1 MNSEG
6 KLFLGTSEKNVLDLF
21 HSKCPRALIE
31 LKLGINALERGERL
45 VVKLNNLHNNR
56 DLISYIEVSAVTLI
70 ESEKDNETQTLT
82 LLKQ

>member
-6 KLFLGTSEKNVLDLF
+6 KLPLGTSEKNVLDLF

-31 LKLGINALERGERL
+31 LKLRVNALERGERL

-56 DLISYIEVSAVTLI
+56 DLISYIEVSAVMLF

-82 LLKQ
+82 LLKP